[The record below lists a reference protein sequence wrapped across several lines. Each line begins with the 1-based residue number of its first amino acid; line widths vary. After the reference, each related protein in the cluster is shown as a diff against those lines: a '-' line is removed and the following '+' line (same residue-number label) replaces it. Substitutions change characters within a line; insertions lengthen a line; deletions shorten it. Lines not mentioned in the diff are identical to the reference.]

1 MSQKVTLIGKKQARI
16 GFRFLFEGEA
26 GLCSGCSVKK
36 VCVGNLKHGRL
47 YEIVKISDKSFPC
60 ILHSEKAVV
69 VEVSEPLIDAA
80 IFSKTAISGALIKYE
95 KHECDKWDCNH
106 WDRCFPSGLTQGD
119 RCKVAKVKGS
129 LSCPLGVQLLLVS
142 LQMQDEVS

>member
-1 MSQKVTLIGKKQARI
+1 MQKVTLIGKKQARK

-26 GLCSGCSVKK
+26 GLCSDCSVKK
-36 VCVGNLKHGRL
+36 VCLGNLKSGRI

-60 ILHSEKAVV
+60 ILHSEEAVV
-69 VEVSEPLIDAA
+69 VEVNEPLIDAA

-106 WDRCFPSGLTQGD
+106 WNRCFPSGLTKGD
-119 RCKVAKVKGS
+119 RCKVDKVKGS
-129 LSCPLGVQLLLVS
+129 LPCPLGVQLLLVS
-142 LQMQDEVS
+142 LQMQD

>member
-1 MSQKVTLIGKKQARI
+1 MPKKVTLIGKNQARI

-47 YEIVKISDKSFPC
+47 YEVVKISDRSFPC
-60 ILHSEKAVV
+60 ILHSGEAVV

-80 IFSKTAISGALIKYE
+80 ISSKTAISGALIKYE
-95 KHECDKWDCNH
+95 KHECDKWDCIH
-106 WDRCFPSGLTQGD
+106 WSRCFPPGLTQGD
-119 RCKVAKVKGS
+119 KCKVDSVKGS
-129 LSCPLGVQLLLVS
+129 LTCPLGLQLLLVS
-142 LQMQDEVS
+142 LQMKD